1 MEFWNHL
8 GMALALALVLVIEGL
23 GPFLFPGAWRRAFSQ
38 MLALREGQLRF
49 IGLLGIAVGLLL
61 LLLLQ

>member
-1 MEFWNHL
+1 
-8 GMALALALVLVIEGL
+8 MALAWVLVIEGF
-23 GPFLFPGAWRRAFSQ
+23 GPFLFPGAWRRMFSQ
-38 MLALREGQLRF
+38 MLALRDGQLRF

>member
-1 MEFWNHL
+1 MESLDSLW
-8 GMALALALVLVIEGL
+8 MALALVLVIEGL
-23 GPFLFPGAWRRAFSQ
+23 GPFLFPGAWRRMFSQ
-38 MLALREGQLRF
+38 MLTLRDGQLRF

>member
-1 MEFWNHL
+1 MESLDSLW
-8 GMALALALVLVIEGL
+8 MALAWVLVIEGL
-23 GPFLFPGAWRRAFSQ
+23 GPFLFPGAWRRMFSQ